1 MGIVNQ
7 MCVFCPASS
16 HSIACDHLSIKLI
29 CLVIWGV
36 VHSLLDILESSAMS
50 LYVCANLKYIYILSC
65 ALLHWW
71 QFTSKT
77 IRIVP
82 KGVDSFDT
90 LVKLW
95 SRVSGALQETALITL
110 HNHDPNQASQLDKS
124 MRNCSVFRH
133 CTAMSGWMTFKELS
147 QSCNALCKLHW

>member
-7 MCVFCPASS
+7 MCVFCLALS
-16 HSIACDHLSIKLI
+16 HSRACDHLSIQLI

-36 VHSLLDILESSAMS
+36 VHSLLDILESSTMS
-50 LYVCANLKYIYILSC
+50 LNVCANLKYIYILSC

-95 SRVSGALQETALITL
+95 SRVSGALQQTALITS
-110 HNHDPNQASQLDKS
+110 HNHDPNQASQPEES
-124 MRNCSVFRH
+124 MRNCSGIALQCLTGWHPKH
-133 CTAMSGWMTFKELS
+133 CLRAAM
-147 QSCNALCKLHW
+147 H